1 MKILFDVT
9 AVQPSQG
16 KFHGASEYA
25 KSLFERLMLN
35 KKNQIIECVYNPD
48 EWLDPVFAELMKV
61 NSIVLHQARTTI
73 DIEKI
78 ISDGGYSLFYSALP
92 YRYYS
97 NYFKCHSVFT
107 VHGLRDL
114 EMPSDSYEWRY
125 SSGIIGLIKIM
136 IKRFLPGFYKRIQ
149 LKRLASLV
157 TGNNKNVRIIT
168 VSQHS
173 KYSLLSFLPELKS
186 SDITVLYPPEK
197 IIYSEAVNED
207 EVARKFG
214 IEPKH
219 YYLIISA
226 NRWVK
231 NSFRAMK
238 ALDSLYSTQN
248 DFKCKTVVVGS
259 GKKRLPRINL
269 KNRNMF
275 IFTPYLSD
283 AELDFMYRHARA
295 LVYPTIN
302 EGFGYPPVEAMR
314 HGTPV
319 LCSSIASTFEV
330 CSNSVIYFNPFST
343 DEIKNRLLMIDS
355 DSDIREKYSFLSLQ
369 RYREIS
375 HKQSDDLDRL
385 CDIILGGKS

>member
-25 KSLFERLMLN
+25 KSLFERLLLS
-35 KKNQIIECVYNPD
+35 KKDEIIEGVYNPD
-48 EWLDPVFAELMKV
+48 EWLDPVFAELMNA
-61 NSIVLHQARTTI
+61 NSIVLHEARTAA
-73 DIEKI
+73 DIESV
-78 ISDGGYSLFYSALP
+78 ISSGGYSLFYSALP
-92 YRYYS
+92 YRYHS
-97 NYFKCHSVFT
+97 NVFECYSVFT

-114 EMPSDSYEWRY
+114 EMPSDSLEWRY
-125 SSGIIGLIKIM
+125 SSGLVNFIKIM
-136 IKRFLPGFYKRIQ
+136 IKRMMPDFYKRIQ

-157 TGNNKNVRIIT
+157 LGKNKNIRIVT

-197 IIYSEAVNED
+197 VVNSEPVKENET
-207 EVARKFG
+207 ARKFG
-214 IEPKH
+214 IETKN

-231 NSFRAMK
+231 NSYRAMK
-238 ALDSLYSTQN
+238 ALDSLYSTQK
-248 DFKCKTVVVGS
+248 DFKCKTVIVGS
-259 GKKRLPRINL
+259 GKKRLPRIKL
-269 KNRNMF
+269 KNKDMF

-283 AELDFMYRHARA
+283 SELDFMYRNARA

-319 LCSSIASTFEV
+319 LCSSIASTAEI
-330 CSNSVIYFNPFST
+330 CSNSAIYFNPFSIE
-343 DEIKNRLLMIDS
+343 EIKNRLLMIDS
-355 DSDIREKYSFLSLQ
+355 EHDLREKFSFLSLQ
-369 RYREIS
+369 RYREVS
-375 HKQSDDLDRL
+375 HKQSDDLDKL
-385 CDIILGGKS
+385 CDIILGKE